1 MSDLSHLPAQTLH
14 LARSA
19 GPGLPPEI
27 PGLVDGLRIQAR
39 SVQGVFTRWRWAFV
53 WATQL
58 LFYGLP
64 WVIWEGRPAVWFD
77 LEGRRFH
84 LLGAVLFPQDLI
96 YLTGLLVFSA
106 LLLFLATT
114 LAGRVWCGFSC
125 PQTVYTEI
133 FQWVEHHTEGD
144 RQARLRLDAAAWG
157 PRKLLRRGGKHALWA
172 LIGLWTGL
180 TLVGYFTPIR
190 SLLPAVAQGAL
201 GPWEAFWVLFY
212 GAATYLHAG
221 VLREKVCQHMCPYGR
236 FQAALMDRDT
246 LIVAYDSHR
255 GEPRGSRPRG
265 TDARVLKQGACVDC
279 TLCVQVC
286 PVGIDIRQGLQ
297 AACIACGACID
308 ACNRVM
314 DQLKAPRGLVRLT
327 TPRSL
332 EGDGVSPQGA
342 PWWRALARPRVWLYG
357 GLLSLVGVALMWG
370 WLQRPTLRLNAM
382 RDRSVMTRQV
392 GRGEVENLYRLQL
405 MNASGQPQRVRLHVS
420 GIQGLTLLD
429 AEPVLLEPAGAQTQ
443 SVRVRMASVQARS
456 LAGQIVPIRFELRA
470 EPDQGEA
477 GLRADTA
484 STLVLPR

>member
-27 PGLVDGLRIQAR
+27 PGLTEGLRIQAR
-39 SVQGVFTRWRWAFV
+39 SVRGTFTRWRWALV

-64 WVIWEGRPAVWFD
+64 WLGWDGQPAVWFD

-133 FQWVEHHTEGD
+133 FQWIEHHVEGD

-157 PRKLLRRGGKHALWA
+157 SQKLLRRGSKHVLWA
-172 LIGLWTGL
+172 LFGLWTGL

-190 SLLPAVAQGAL
+190 DLLAAAHQGAL
-201 GPWEAFWVLFY
+201 GPWEAFWVFFY

-246 LIVAYDSHR
+246 LIVAYDSNR

-265 TDARVLKQGACVDC
+265 SDPRALNQGACVDC

-314 DQLKAPRGLVRLT
+314 DQLKAPRGLIRLT
-327 TPRSL
+327 TPRGL
-332 EGDGVSPQGA
+332 EEGGSSATAMGG
-342 PWWRALARPRVWLYG
+342 WRLLARPRVWVYG
-357 GLLSLVGVALMWG
+357 SLLGLVGGALVWG
-370 WLQRPTLRLNAM
+370 WLQHPTLRVNAM
-382 RDRSVMTRQV
+382 RDRSVMVRQV
-392 GRGEVENLYRLQL
+392 GQGEVENLYRLQL
-405 MNASGQPQRVRLHVS
+405 MNASMQPHRVSLRVS
-420 GIQGLTLLD
+420 GVEGLSLLD
-429 AEPVLLEPAGAQTQ
+429 GDPVLLAPAGAQTL
-443 SVRVRMASVQARS
+443 SVRVRLAAAQAQS
-456 LAGQIVPIRFELRA
+456 LAGQIVPIRFELQGLPESGRA
-470 EPDQGEA
+470 TLQ
-477 GLRADTA
+477 ADTA